1 MDNFEFSI
9 IIPTH
14 NSELGINK
22 SIESIINQT
31 LDFERNTEIIII
43 DNNSEDDTK
52 KITEKYISKYP
63 ENTWEIYR
71 IFRTSRHTIK
81 WVIIKIF
88 RVF

>member
-52 KITEKYISKYP
+52 KIT
-63 ENTWEIYR
+63 
-71 IFRTSRHTIK
+71 
-81 WVIIKIF
+81 
-88 RVF
+88 